1 MVEDEEKILEGG
13 LTEENI
19 RKFAA
24 YVREKT
30 PTGSNMRAG
39 ADYRSHLVEVQVR
52 RALEEMRGETNAD

>member
-1 MVEDEEKILEGG
+1 M
-13 LTEENI
+13 EENI
-19 RKFAA
+19 RKFVA
-24 YVREKT
+24 YVTKKT